1 MLTIR
6 QLRQQMLRCV
16 SSGALC
22 GLKETVCNP
31 SCCLQVMRNTY
42 HCLKPASSHNL
53 AQAEVLAAAIG
64 RPDSY
69 AGVAEQTATF
79 LIPRSAG
86 ESHVVAEQQ
95 QQQQQQQQQAVGR
108 QGLSAAGDVLAQ
120 VEGTSGLGEGHGEAG
135 WQPARQSGRKG
146 AAAKDAAD
154 KERSK

>member
-1 MLTIR
+1 
-6 QLRQQMLRCV
+6 
-16 SSGALC
+16 
-22 GLKETVCNP
+22 
-31 SCCLQVMRNTY
+31 MRNIY

-69 AGVAEQTATF
+69 AGVAEQTATL

-86 ESHVVAEQQ
+86 ESHVVPE
-95 QQQQQQQQQAVGR
+95 QQQQQQQQAVGR

-120 VEGTSGLGEGHGEAG
+120 VEGTSGLGEEHGEAG